1 MIFARSLEM
10 PHTAMPS
17 HSAIHAEF
25 LDFRDK
31 SHGDIT
37 VDEISSAIS
46 AGRFVWIDTT
56 LQDQL
61 YTDLKRSLPE
71 WLAGQTPVQKILS
84 SEYNDDGDEL
94 VSSLHRTDDALH
106 IRLVGACDTSNKII
120 SEVLDIVICEDLL
133 ATFSSGSCGVLHA
146 VRRDY
151 IRDFEQ
157 HAATPSFLLYEFWD
171 KQIEQFLSVQ
181 GCLDEEVESTRT
193 ALRRSADEKTLT
205 RLANVSGRLLALRK
219 RVLPARRVLEELVS
233 RKTTLVSEATLQYL
247 SNMIGTLERLLAD
260 ITANREIL
268 ESAMNFSLTV
278 MTHRTNMTM
287 NRLAVVSTIFLPL
300 TFLCGVYGMNF
311 EIMPETEWVHGYK
324 MFWIVSAI
332 ITLTL
337 TIVLRKA
344 RLL

>member
-1 MIFARSLEM
+1 
-10 PHTAMPS
+10 MPS

-37 VDEISSAIS
+37 VDEVSSAITD
-46 AGRFVWIDTT
+46 GRFVWIDTT

-61 YTDLKRSLPE
+61 DTDLKQLLPE
-71 WLAGQTPVQKILS
+71 CLAGKNPVQKIFS
-84 SEYNDDGDEL
+84 SEYNDESDEL

-106 IRLVGACDTSNKII
+106 IRLVGACDASNKIV
-120 SEVLDIVICEDLL
+120 SEVLDIVICEGFL
-133 ATFSSGSCGVLHA
+133 ATFSNGSCGVLRA
-146 VRRDY
+146 VRCDY

-171 KQIEQFLSVQ
+171 KQVEQFLSVQ
-181 GCLDEEVESTRT
+181 GCLDEEVDSTRI

-233 RKTTLVSEATLQYL
+233 RKTTLVSEATLQFL
-247 SNMIGTLERLLAD
+247 SNMISTLERLLAD

-311 EIMPETEWVHGYK
+311 EIMPETAWVHGYK
-324 MFWIVSAI
+324 MFWVVSAI

-337 TIVLRKA
+337 TLLLRKA

>member
-1 MIFARSLEM
+1 
-10 PHTAMPS
+10 MPS

-37 VDEISSAIS
+37 VDEVSSAITD
-46 AGRFVWIDTT
+46 GRFVWIDTT

-61 YTDLKRSLPE
+61 DTDLKQLLPE
-71 WLAGQTPVQKILS
+71 CLAGKNPVQKIFS
-84 SEYNDDGDEL
+84 SEYNDESDEL

-106 IRLVGACDTSNKII
+106 IRLVGACDASNKIV
-120 SEVLDIVICEDLL
+120 SEVLDIVICEGFL
-133 ATFSSGSCGVLHA
+133 ATFSNGSCGVLRA
-146 VRRDY
+146 VRCDY

-171 KQIEQFLSVQ
+171 KQVEQFLSVQ
-181 GCLDEEVESTRT
+181 GCLDEEVDSTRI

-233 RKTTLVSEATLQYL
+233 RKTKLVSEATLQFL
-247 SNMIGTLERLLAD
+247 SNMISTLERLLAD

-311 EIMPETEWVHGYK
+311 EIMPETAWVHGYK
-324 MFWIVSAI
+324 MFWVVSAI

-337 TIVLRKA
+337 TLLLRKA

>member
-1 MIFARSLEM
+1 
-10 PHTAMPS
+10 MPS
-17 HSAIHAEF
+17 HSAIHADF

-37 VDEISSAIS
+37 VDEVSSAITD
-46 AGRFVWIDTT
+46 GRFVWIDTT

-61 YTDLKRSLPE
+61 DTDLKQLLPE
-71 WLAGQTPVQKILS
+71 CLAGKNPVQKIFS
-84 SEYNDDGDEL
+84 SEYNDESDEL

-106 IRLVGACDTSNKII
+106 IRLVGACDASNKIV
-120 SEVLDIVICEDLL
+120 SEVLDIVICEGFL
-133 ATFSSGSCGVLHA
+133 ATFSNGSCGVLRA
-146 VRRDY
+146 VRCDY

-171 KQIEQFLSVQ
+171 KQVEQFLSVQ
-181 GCLDEEVESTRT
+181 GCLDEEVDSTRI

-233 RKTTLVSEATLQYL
+233 RKTTLVSEATLQFL
-247 SNMIGTLERLLAD
+247 SNMISTLERLLAD

-311 EIMPETEWVHGYK
+311 EIMPETAWVHGYK
-324 MFWIVSAI
+324 MFWVVSAI

-337 TIVLRKA
+337 TLLLRKA

>member
-1 MIFARSLEM
+1 
-10 PHTAMPS
+10 MPS

-37 VDEISSAIS
+37 VDEVSSAITD
-46 AGRFVWIDTT
+46 GRFVWIDTT

-61 YTDLKRSLPE
+61 DTDLKQLLPE
-71 WLAGQTPVQKILS
+71 CLAGKNPVQKIFS
-84 SEYNDDGDEL
+84 SEYNDESDEL

-106 IRLVGACDTSNKII
+106 IRLVGACDASNKIV
-120 SEVLDIVICEDLL
+120 SEVLDIVICEGFL
-133 ATFSSGSCGVLHA
+133 ATFSNGSCGVLRA
-146 VRRDY
+146 VRCDY

-171 KQIEQFLSVQ
+171 KQVEQFLSVQ
-181 GCLDEEVESTRT
+181 GCLDEEVDSTRI

-311 EIMPETEWVHGYK
+311 EIMPETAWVHGYK
-324 MFWIVSAI
+324 MFWVVSAI

-337 TIVLRKA
+337 TLLLRKA

>member
-1 MIFARSLEM
+1 
-10 PHTAMPS
+10 MPS

-37 VDEISSAIS
+37 VDEVSSAITD
-46 AGRFVWIDTT
+46 GRFVWIDTT

-61 YTDLKRSLPE
+61 DTDLKRLLPE
-71 WLAGQTPVQKILS
+71 CLAAKSPVQKIFS
-84 SEYNDDGDEL
+84 SEYNDESDEL

-106 IRLVGACDTSNKII
+106 IRLVGACDASNKIV
-120 SEVLDIVICEDLL
+120 SEVLDIVICEGFL
-133 ATFSSGSCGVLHA
+133 ATFSNGSCGVLRA
-146 VRRDY
+146 VRCDY

-171 KQIEQFLSVQ
+171 NQVEQFLSVQ
-181 GCLDEEVESTRT
+181 GCLDEEVDSTRI

-233 RKTTLVSEATLQYL
+233 RKTTLVSEATLQFL
-247 SNMIGTLERLLAD
+247 SNMISTLERLLAD

-311 EIMPETEWVHGYK
+311 EIMPETAWVHGYK
-324 MFWIVSAI
+324 MFWVVSAI

-337 TIVLRKA
+337 TLLLRKA

>member
-1 MIFARSLEM
+1 MITARSLET

-46 AGRFVWIDTT
+46 TGRFVWIDTR

-61 YTDLKRSLPE
+61 YADLKQSLPE
-71 WLAGQTPVQKILS
+71 CLAAQTPVQKILS

-106 IRLVGACDTSNKII
+106 IRLVGACDASNKII
-120 SEVLDIVICEDLL
+120 SEVLDIVICEGLL

-157 HAATPSFLLYEFWD
+157 HAATPSFL
-171 KQIEQFLSVQ
+171 I
-181 GCLDEEVESTRT
+181 
-193 ALRRSADEKTLT
+193 
-205 RLANVSGRLLALRK
+205 
-219 RVLPARRVLEELVS
+219 
-233 RKTTLVSEATLQYL
+233 
-247 SNMIGTLERLLAD
+247 
-260 ITANREIL
+260 
-268 ESAMNFSLTV
+268 
-278 MTHRTNMTM
+278 
-287 NRLAVVSTIFLPL
+287 
-300 TFLCGVYGMNF
+300 
-311 EIMPETEWVHGYK
+311 
-324 MFWIVSAI
+324 
-332 ITLTL
+332 
-337 TIVLRKA
+337 
-344 RLL
+344 

>member
-151 IRDFEQ
+151 IRDF
-157 HAATPSFLLYEFWD
+157 
-171 KQIEQFLSVQ
+171 
-181 GCLDEEVESTRT
+181 
-193 ALRRSADEKTLT
+193 
-205 RLANVSGRLLALRK
+205 
-219 RVLPARRVLEELVS
+219 
-233 RKTTLVSEATLQYL
+233 
-247 SNMIGTLERLLAD
+247 
-260 ITANREIL
+260 
-268 ESAMNFSLTV
+268 
-278 MTHRTNMTM
+278 
-287 NRLAVVSTIFLPL
+287 
-300 TFLCGVYGMNF
+300 
-311 EIMPETEWVHGYK
+311 
-324 MFWIVSAI
+324 
-332 ITLTL
+332 
-337 TIVLRKA
+337 
-344 RLL
+344 